1 MTAITGTYD
10 GTLTVKE
17 VLGSVGISDTVVN
30 LIYDQKRV
38 DLGQGE
44 SSILVYK
51 VDSTERFNTLG
62 GKTKEITE
70 RVSVDIRMVVGGSK
84 TRTDFYNL
92 FDAVRYALE
101 RISTGVQDAYNSNF
115 YWEYVEIASVRDL
128 SDKSINLYRKVIDV
142 ILHSWGNRAVVGLES
157 YSETGNLY
165 KRQITLSQSSSE
177 TLQDYQ
183 ILIVFDTASH
193 IEAGKMR
200 KDCGDIRFYGSDFA
214 PLYYWIEGPVNSN
227 ATKIWVKVKS
237 IPTSGGYIIMTYGNL
252 YLTVDYNYHGADKV
266 FDYYNPCD
274 SASRLAE
281 FSVPYDMQLTYD
293 ASAGAYKLKKVDSPD
308 ISHLYVK
315 SKTLQSTPCVGH
327 AIYVEF
333 KIKTYGSDDQNI
345 GFGCGKRYPNI
356 NRNCAVGLCDLNSGL
371 YSSFARFTDGNGGY
385 DAGGFFTDIGTT
397 NWWWI
402 ESQVCN
408 EGGGL
413 DGVMSF
419 GSNFTDFTWNQSLT
433 GNVELTSNPAFAFT
447 GSVNSELWFKNIR
460 VRKYVYNDVSVAI
473 GNEEVM

>member
-62 GKTKEITE
+62 GKTKEIAE

-128 SDKSINLYRKVIDV
+128 SDKSVNLYRKVIDV
-142 ILHSWGNRAVVGLES
+142 ILHSWGNRAVVGSES

-165 KRQITLSQSSSE
+165 KRQITLSQSSIE

-183 ILIVFDTASH
+183 VLIVFDTASH
-193 IEAGKMR
+193 ISAGKMR
-200 KDCGDIRFYGSDFA
+200 RDCGDIRFYGSDFA

-252 YLTVDYNYHGADKV
+252 YLTIDYNYHGADKV
-266 FDYYNPCD
+266 FDYYNPCE

-293 ASAGAYKLKKVDSPD
+293 ASAGAYKLKKVGTPD

-315 SKTLQSTPCVGH
+315 SKTLQSTTYVGH
-327 AIYVEF
+327 AIYAEF

-345 GFGCGKRYPNI
+345 GFGCGKRTDSGELY
-356 NRNCAVGLCDLNSGL
+356 AVGLCDLYVGL
-371 YSSFARFTDGNGGY
+371 YNAEARFTAGSGY
-385 DAGGFFTDIGTT
+385 MDIDVFNNDIGTT
-397 NWWWI
+397 NWWW
-402 ESQVCN
+402 V
-408 EGGGL
+408 EGQTYNDGHTSPAIKLVTNFNNYSGGP
-413 DGVMSF
+413 VASF
-419 GSNFTDFTWNQSLT
+419 QHT
-433 GNVELTSNPAFAFT
+433 TSNPAFAFT

-460 VRKYVYNDVSVAI
+460 VRKYAYGDVSVAI
-473 GNEEVM
+473 GNEEVV